1 MRGVRGEGRNGYS
14 RQGVWCLLPV
24 VLNAVPIHTQCSDHY
39 LRGEA
44 SWLSL
49 KLAPIN
55 HTHAHA
61 HTHLQSREARQPE
74 RGAACLSTTA
84 TNTSASLRDACCCVS
99 QRGSLWGFAV
109 LVDGWSNP
117 ISMLSLRRKAHSC
130 ARAHTH
136 KHTLK
141 ENAIAQLAQS
151 LRCTPFVH
159 NGI

>member
-1 MRGVRGEGRNGYS
+1 MRIYTHTNTHTHARARTHTHTHMRMDMQWAPLLFTHCSPLTRTPSFSSADDPMTRCGALGLRGEMANPI

-74 RGAACLSTTA
+74 RGAASCQAPQPLLHLS
-84 TNTSASLRDACCCVS
+84 S
-99 QRGSLWGFAV
+99 
-109 LVDGWSNP
+109 
-117 ISMLSLRRKAHSC
+117 
-130 ARAHTH
+130 
-136 KHTLK
+136 
-141 ENAIAQLAQS
+141 
-151 LRCTPFVH
+151 
-159 NGI
+159 